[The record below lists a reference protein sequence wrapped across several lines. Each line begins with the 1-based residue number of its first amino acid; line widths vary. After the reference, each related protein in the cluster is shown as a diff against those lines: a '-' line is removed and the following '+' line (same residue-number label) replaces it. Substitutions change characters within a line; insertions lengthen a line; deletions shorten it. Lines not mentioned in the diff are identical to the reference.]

1 MSNHYSHA
9 ALPYPIRNARYTIA
23 IPYLDADGD
32 PTDPT
37 TPDTEISKDAG
48 SFADCTEEVSTITGS
63 NGMGYITLTSSE
75 MDASLVCLAAK
86 VASGP
91 KATLAMLQP
100 RILPVLHNGTAQAG
114 ANTSIT
120 LASTAPAYDLIG
132 CIVRTTG
139 GTGGGSGGNQA
150 RVITAY
156 DTSTKVATIS
166 PAWETNPSSDTTYD
180 ILLTDMASNSPVTRA
195 LRPATDGRTL
205 NVASTGEA
213 EADTIKVSG
222 DSTAADNLEAACDG
236 TGYNVGGG
244 SVVAASVTGN
254 VGGNIGGTVPNSAG
268 VTTLLGLVT
277 EARMG
282 ALTDW
287 IDGGRLDLILDAI
300 AGDVV
305 NLDGAAMRGT
315 DGAALA
321 SAWTATRAGYIDL
334 LNTYLDAAVSSR
346 LATAGY
352 TAPDNTN
359 IGNIIT
365 AINHATYGL
374 NALLTAINSRLA
386 TASYT
391 APDNAS
397 ITAILED
404 TATTIPALIAALNN
418 LSSAQAQAA
427 AAAALTAYDPP
438 TKSELDSAVS
448 PLATAAA
455 VAAMR
460 GADDDTLKT
469 LSDQI
474 DGISGGGGD
483 ATAANQATIIGHLED
498 MKGATFSETTD
509 SLEAIRN
516 RGDVAWLTGGGAS
529 GSNVVEITVTDG
541 EDVPIQEVK
550 VEIWNSDES
559 VLVTY
564 GTTDAE
570 GVVNLTANDGTYRV
584 RMIKGGW
591 SFTTQNLTVDGAE
604 SVTYTGESRSVP
616 GPASPDVCRLYEYL
630 FLPDGSPP
638 STLAARAAT
647 LRIFTLPFDDDAAVY
662 SGTAIDG
669 TYNATTG
676 LIYWDVVQGAVVRVT
691 IGVFGVD
698 LILTVPSESTARI
711 SNIE

>member
-1 MSNHYSHA
+1 MADIWMDVDTALSEVPVNVFPLTDDTDFKTRETSVAYDA
-9 ALPYPIRNARYTIA
+9 AGMDLVWNFV
-23 IPYLDADGD
+23 
-32 PTDPT
+32 T
-37 TPDTEISKDAG
+37 T
-48 SFADCTEEVSTITGS
+48 
-63 NGMGYITLTSSE
+63 
-75 MDASLVCLAAK
+75 
-86 VASGP
+86 
-91 KATLAMLQP
+91 
-100 RILPVLHNGTAQAG
+100 AG
-114 ANTSIT
+114 AFTQ
-120 LASTAPAYDLIG
+120 TAVTP
-132 CIVRTTG
+132 TTG
-139 GTGGGSGGNQA
+139 GSYDWTHQGDGMYTIEIPASGGASINN
-150 RVITAY
+150 
-156 DTSTKVATIS
+156 DTEGFGWFSGVATGVLPWRGPIIGFRASGINNKLIDDAYSTERGLAGTALPAAAADAAGGLPIS
-166 PAWETNPSSDTTYD
+166 DAGGLD
-180 ILLTDMASNSPVTRA
+180 V
-195 LRPATDGRTL
+195 
-205 NVASTGEA
+205 
-213 EADTIKVSG
+213 DTI
-222 DSTAADNLEAACDG
+222 
-236 TGYNVGGG
+236 
-244 SVVAASVTGN
+244 
-254 VGGNIGGTVPNSAG
+254 
-268 VTTLLGLVT
+268 LGRIT

-287 IDGGRLDLILDAI
+287 INGGRLDLILDAI

-374 NALLTAINSRLA
+374 NALLTAINTRLA

-529 GSNVVEITVTDG
+529 GSNAVEITVTDG

-647 LRIFTLPFDDDAAVY
+647 LRIYTLPFDDDAAVY
-662 SGTAIDG
+662 SGAAIDG
-669 TYNATTG
+669 TYDADTG
-676 LIYWDVVQGAVVRVT
+676 LVYWDVVQGAVVRVT